1 MKHWD
6 PRDRDEATE
15 LRLAPPERAR
25 LAEMFPAPVPARR
38 RQAPHVGSVI
48 GLVLALG
55 VLAGVAWVLA
65 PGSPVSPRLLD

>member
-6 PRDRDEATE
+6 GRDRDDVAE
-15 LRLAPPERAR
+15 LRLTPPERAR
-25 LAEMFPAPVPARR
+25 LAQFLPAPAPPRR
-38 RQAPHVGSVI
+38 RQQPHTGSVI

>member
-6 PRDRDEATE
+6 GRDRNDVAE

-25 LAEMFPAPVPARR
+25 LAQFLPAPVSPR
-38 RQAPHVGSVI
+38 RQQPHTGSVI